1 MASNVFVA
9 SRLTRGNFLFPTR
22 LVVTDQSVMRH
33 KRSWFTVNEE
43 SVHLSN
49 VATVDITTG
58 LLWSDI
64 KIESSGGSEPLE
76 SHGHTK
82 GDARRIKQLIETAQS
97 AIANAHSTEDDTR
110 PCPHCAETIKRAA
123 KTCRF
128 CGKSVP

>member
-97 AIANAHSTEDDTR
+97 AIANTHSPEGDTR